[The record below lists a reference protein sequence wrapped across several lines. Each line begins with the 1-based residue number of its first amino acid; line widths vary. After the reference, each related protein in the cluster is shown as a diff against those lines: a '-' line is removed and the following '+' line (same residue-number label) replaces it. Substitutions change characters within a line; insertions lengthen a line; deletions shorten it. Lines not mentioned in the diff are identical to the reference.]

1 MAQSIP
7 LVEFG
12 LDPLIDLNFHLWG
25 SGQRWIRVIPIYSRT
40 SLVQVRLGKATR
52 RIFLKPE
59 SCKTTMPIVSARC
72 QNPISIFG
80 WVQTDTQRRQEAVEC
95 AVNGAQPVNRMT
107 VK

>member
-1 MAQSIP
+1 M
-7 LVEFG
+7 LV
-12 LDPLIDLNFHLWG
+12 LLNITANTI
-25 SGQRWIRVIPIYSRT
+25 SAT
-40 SLVQVRLGKATR
+40 STSTLLLVQVRLGEATR

-59 SCKTTMPIVSARC
+59 SCEATMPIVSARC

>member
-1 MAQSIP
+1 MTFQGTPICKNRLKKRYQELPASGRPSQS
-7 LVEFG
+7 
-12 LDPLIDLNFHLWG
+12 H
-25 SGQRWIRVIPIYSRT
+25 T
-40 SLVQVRLGKATR
+40 SSVQLVQVRLGEAPRHK
-52 RIFLKPE
+52 FLKPE

>member
-1 MAQSIP
+1 MVA
-7 LVEFG
+7 
-12 LDPLIDLNFHLWG
+12 
-25 SGQRWIRVIPIYSRT
+25 T
-40 SLVQVRLGKATR
+40 VQVRLGEATR